1 MAYHG
6 LIHTITGATLLLLVA
21 GTSGCSSS
29 SGKQMTGARSAMD
42 TSLSAPQGQ
51 HDPFIAKNIQ
61 EMKPQPPFPD
71 LKTPEF
77 QPVSDDVTPAKT
89 RLVNIQARN
98 SALGDILH
106 VIADTAG
113 LNLIINE
120 GVQQDRSITITL
132 KRVTADDALATV
144 LNSADYFYTIKD
156 NTVTVDATGTKT
168 FELGH
173 PAMVQGFSIEV
184 GGDILGSGASASA
197 GGSGGGS
204 SNIKGTISQTNKS
217 DAKAFDFWESLESSL
232 QLMVGNKDSE
242 KKSKDFFDG
251 FRNPV
256 KQEKLKSDIKTQES
270 VAQSIDK
277 LATSIA
283 SQNTSNNRQ
292 TQNGPET
299 ETSTKHDLP
308 KQHITVNR
316 LTGTI
321 MVTATRRNLQRIE
334 SYLDT
339 LRRTLNRQVL
349 VEARIIEVRLD
360 DSLKFG
366 IDWGFISSIKGF
378 GQLAGG
384 YGTAISVAEGIQKA
398 ADNAAPNFRVG
409 AITSGSQGS
418 IAGLLTALKTQGE
431 VKTLSNPRVNVMN
444 GQSALL
450 SVGRNTNYI
459 AKVTSTTTT
468 AAGSTPTITYS
479 VETGNVL
486 DGIMLGLVPYI
497 NNKGE
502 ISLTITPIVSHLV
515 DLPEEKVGGDVN
527 NQIKIKLPI
536 VDLRELSTTIKI
548 RNGEMIVIG
557 GLINNTQQNKDE
569 KVPLLGDIPWLGTLF
584 TRRDNT
590 DTRTELVVVL
600 QPYLINND

>member
-6 LIHTITGATLLLLVA
+6 IIRHAASITLLISFCIS
-21 GTSGCSSS
+21 TGCSTST
-29 SGKQMTGARSAMD
+29 GKQASGARSAMD
-42 TSLSAPQGQ
+42 TTLSAPEGR
-51 HDPFIAKNIQ
+51 HDPFIKENLQ
-61 EMKPQPPFPD
+61 ELKKQPPFPA
-71 LKTPEF
+71 LKTPDY

-106 VIADTAG
+106 VIAETAG
-113 LNLIINE
+113 LNLIIND

-132 KRVTADDALATV
+132 KRVTADDALSTV
-144 LNSADYFYTIKD
+144 LNAADYFYTIKD
-156 NTVTVDATGTKT
+156 NTVTVDSTGTKT

-173 PAMVQGFSIEV
+173 PAMVQGFNIEV
-184 GGDILGSGASASA
+184 GGDILGSGASVSA

-217 DAKAFDFWESLESSL
+217 DAKAFDFWESLEKAL
-232 QLMVGNKDSE
+232 QGMLGKSE
-242 KKSKDFFDG
+242 
-251 FRNPV
+251 
-256 KQEKLKSDIKTQES
+256 
-270 VAQSIDK
+270 AQSAK
-277 LATSIA
+277 VETATLTNRTSA
-283 SQNTSNNRQ
+283 TGAVSTSQTKTIVEQPQKTAVPAPDAGKSGEDSGPRQ
-292 TQNGPET
+292 
-299 ETSTKHDLP
+299 HVV
-308 KQHITVNR
+308 INR

-321 MVTATRRNLQRIE
+321 MVTATRKNLQHIE

-339 LRRTLNRQVL
+339 LRKTLNRQVL

-384 YGTAISVAEGIQKA
+384 YGAAISAAEGIQKA
-398 ADNAAPNFRVG
+398 VDNAAPNFRVG

-418 IAGLLTALKTQGE
+418 ISGLLTALKTQGE
-431 VKTLSNPRVNVMN
+431 VKTLSNPRINVMN

-515 DLPEEKVGGDVN
+515 DLPEAKVGGDIN
-527 NQIKIKLPI
+527 NQITIKLPI
-536 VDLRELSTTIKI
+536 VDLRELSTTIRI

-557 GLINNTQQNKDE
+557 GLINNTQQNKD
-569 KVPLLGDIPWLGTLF
+569 KKIPLLGDIPWLGALF
-584 TRRDNT
+584 TNRDNS
-590 DTRTELVVVL
+590 DMRTELVVVL
-600 QPYLINND
+600 QPHLINND

>member
-6 LIHTITGATLLLLVA
+6 IIRQLTGAIMLLSVLIS
-21 GTSGCSSS
+21 SGCSTST
-29 SGKQMTGARSAMD
+29 GKQAVGARSAMD
-42 TSLSAPQGQ
+42 TALTAPAGK
-51 HDPFIAKNIQ
+51 HDPFVQANLQ
-61 EMKPQPPFPD
+61 ELKPQPPFPV
-71 LKTPEF
+71 LKTPDF
-77 QPVSDDVTPAKT
+77 QPVSDEITPAKT
-89 RLVNIQARN
+89 RLVNIQSRN

-106 VIADTAG
+106 VIAETAG

-132 KRVTADDALATV
+132 KRVTADDALSTV
-144 LNSADYFYTIKD
+144 LNAADYFYTIKG
-156 NTVTVDATGTKT
+156 NTVTVEATGTKT

-173 PAMVQGFSIEV
+173 PAMVQGFNIEV

-217 DAKAFDFWESLESSL
+217 DAKAFDFWDSLEKAL
-232 QLMVGNKDSE
+232 QGMIGRTDSQTRTVAE
-242 KKSKDFFDG
+242 K
-251 FRNPV
+251 P
-256 KQEKLKSDIKTQES
+256 QP
-270 VAQSIDK
+270 QS
-277 LATSIA
+277 
-283 SQNTSNNRQ
+283 Q
-292 TQNGPET
+292 TQPQLQPVIAEPARGEEAAPQQ
-299 ETSTKHDLP
+299 LV
-308 KQHITVNR
+308 TVNR

-339 LRRTLNRQVL
+339 LRKTLNRQVL

-384 YGTAISVAEGIQKA
+384 YGKA
-398 ADNAAPNFRVG
+398 LGAVQGLQQAVDSAAPNFRVG
-409 AITSGSQGS
+409 AIHSGSQGS

-431 VKTLSNPRVNVMN
+431 VKTLSNPRINVMN

-497 NNKGE
+497 NNRGE

-515 DLPEEKVGGDVN
+515 DLPEEKVGGDEN
-527 NQIKIKLPI
+527 NQIKIRLPI

-548 RNGEMIVIG
+548 RDGEMIVIG
-557 GLINNTQQNKDE
+557 GLINNTQRNKDE
-569 KVPLLGDIPWLGTLF
+569 KVPLLGDIPWLGSLF

-590 DTRTELVVVL
+590 DMRTELVVVL